1 MCFEVSEKT
10 ILPQWWEGFQF
21 FTIGDSSIPTRENL
35 AISTEFHGTHG
46 RLLRSSHRKFGRIRT
61 KIWSPGENVGLK
73 ACLEAVRQRPGSL
86 GRRQK
91 PFLPES
97 PVEWRFLGKS
107 LEYTWKLQ
115 PSSHNLWGCISNYIV
130 SFHFRVVFHWTM
142 IMGEF
147 VGLRFVTAEL
157 GFLSIFPPKATE
169 SIEPTESSTMNFPSS
184 LRQYTP
190 SILKDFFVKST
201 RAMWTFWF

>member
-1 MCFEVSEKT
+1 MVR
-10 ILPQWWEGFQF
+10 GFQF
-21 FTIGDSSIPTRENL
+21 FMIGIRQSQQGKIWPSPRSSTN
-35 AISTEFHGTHG
+35 G

-73 ACLEAVRQRPGSL
+73 ACPRSSGGKGRAAWVRR
-86 GRRQK
+86 
-91 PFLPES
+91 FLNPS
-97 PVEWRFLGKS
+97 SQNHGPVEWRFS
-107 LEYTWKLQ
+107 WKIFGWLLRSYNLR
-115 PSSHNLWGCISNYIV
+115 PKNLWGVSPIIFV
-130 SFHFRVVFHWTM
+130 SFHFRVVFPLKHESGRICRTS
-142 IMGEF
+142 ICNS
-147 VGLRFVTAEL
+147 RI
-157 GFLSIFPPKATE
+157 GFFEHFPPKATE